1 MRKLPLTR
9 RTHGM
14 AFDARP
20 NPSFA
25 CQTSL
30 ASTTLLSKATE
41 ESQLHSNKQVR
52 RGAVVATGCTPTGV
66 TWRIASQELRAKL
79 HALKAQVVHWSSFPE
94 TASVAGIFATGRGLQ
109 PLRFFRDRSAVDSI
123 HYALSPSGC
132 GTLCSCACA
141 LAYSRPPYVISFY

>member
-30 ASTTLLSKATE
+30 ASTTLLSKVT
-41 ESQLHSNKQVR
+41 ESQLHSNKQVT
-52 RGAVVATGCTPTGV
+52 RGAVVAAGCTPTGV

-79 HALKAQVVHWSSFPE
+79 HALKAQVVPWSSFP
-94 TASVAGIFATGRGLQ
+94 F
-109 PLRFFRDRSAVDSI
+109 P
-123 HYALSPSGC
+123 
-132 GTLCSCACA
+132 
-141 LAYSRPPYVISFY
+141 AYSRLVAVYSRCEFSGIDPQSIPSITR